1 MDQRKEDWSMK
12 SLSSIALIVISS
24 ITILVTIPAYGDTMG
39 SVAVTLTYTNGDTAD
54 YWPVSLKI
62 YQDFDKTPYKEIVS
76 LSGNPFNIVSLPVG
90 HQYKIVAYTND
101 EYSSTEYVNLQQ
113 SHQDITIKLP
123 LSGGM
128 RVNVVY
134 NDGLTPISNS
144 TVFVKSQNNKIWS
157 HSSTDPNGKTMRFW
171 LEPTV
176 LENDHYIVDVKI
188 GNNLTY
194 TQSPIFLR
202 PGVSQ
207 EIKVVTSWPPLI
219 NSLITINVMDLQLH
233 KVLPS
238 QGKFIVNLLDENQNK
253 IAESPVTSR
262 GQAYFSNLKV
272 GEYVLQVIRMDDNSE
287 WSTSRIVMDGS
298 ILSFEIVENQKNIS
312 PQPVVPSTPQ
322 PVVPSTPQPVVP
334 STPQPVVPSTP
345 QPVVPSTPQPVVPKF
360 NVTNCNCVVFRLD
373 NVQDYWLDNVQ
384 AKVIDTFYKNNASL
398 TIGIIGGDF
407 GSDTK
412 LKESIKPKVQSGV
425 IDVGINGWNFEDFT
439 TSNETQQAQL
449 LQYSKNKISEIFGI
463 APSVFIPPYGKF
475 NNDTFYAMMDNRI
488 YFISGNLES
497 LNPPSG
503 ANKIYYYPPTVFT
516 GTSSQGNTT
525 KSITNDMILAD
536 IQKNVKAKGY
546 AMVTINFQDYAQNN
560 GTVKINMP
568 DSEKI
573 LKLQS
578 LIDDIRNNGYRIVT
592 VKEISNTPSVPE
604 FGYLATITL
613 MLSIVA
619 VIITGTRI
627 KRN

>member
-322 PVVPSTPQPVVP
+322 PVVP
-334 STPQPVVPSTP
+334 
-345 QPVVPSTPQPVVPKF
+345 KF

>member
-1 MDQRKEDWSMK
+1 MPPRSFQDKGKMDQRKEDWSMK

-322 PVVPSTPQPVVP
+322 PVVP
-334 STPQPVVPSTP
+334 
-345 QPVVPSTPQPVVPKF
+345 KF